1 MQIIA
6 DLHTHSRFS
15 RACSNDITIRSMEAT
30 ALQKGISL
38 LATGDF
44 VNAPWLSELKLNLEE
59 SGAGLYRIKGS
70 QSNVRFM
77 VGGEVSTIYEHSGK
91 IRKVH
96 HCVFVKSIEE
106 AEQLRDILKKRGS
119 LDSDGRPTLM
129 MSSAELVDAA
139 ISTDKNAFVFPAHA
153 WTPYFGVLGSMSGFD
168 SIEEAYE
175 DRVDHIYALETG
187 LSSDPQMN
195 WRLSKLDRFALV
207 SNSDMHSLPK
217 MGREAN
223 VFDISDFTYDAIVDA
238 IRKKDPKRF
247 LHTIEY
253 YPEEGKYHYDG
264 HRQCSYSSDPETQKS
279 DICPV
284 CGKKLVIG
292 VLHRV
297 NDLADRP
304 PGFVPKGAIPYKKT
318 VPLIEIIAYVLRKSS
333 YSAAVKSMYNDMISK
348 LGNEFSILL
357 DASTESIEG
366 ASNKGIAEAIS
377 NIRNERISIDAG
389 YDGVFGKVDMLNRES
404 HRAFENR
411 QRSLFQQG

>member
-1 MQIIA
+1 MEVIA

-15 RACSNDITIRSMEAT
+15 RACSNDITIKGMEET
-30 ALQKGISL
+30 AVQKGISL

-59 SGAGLYRIKGS
+59 ESGTGLYRVKGS
-70 QSNVRFM
+70 KSSVRFM
-77 VGGEVSTIYEHSGK
+77 IGGEVSTIYEHAGK

-106 AEQLRDILKKRGS
+106 AEQLRELLKRRGS

-129 MSSAELVDAA
+129 MSGAELIDAA
-139 ISTDKNAFVFPAHA
+139 ISIERNALVFPAHA

-168 SIEEAYE
+168 SVEEAYE
-175 DRVDHIYALETG
+175 DRVKYVYALETG

-195 WRLSKLDRFALV
+195 WRLSKLDRYTLI

-223 VFDISDFTYDAIVDA
+223 VFDVDRLTYDGIIDI
-238 IRKKDPKRF
+238 IRKKDAKHF
-247 LHTIEY
+247 KYTIEY

-264 HRQCSYSSDPETQKS
+264 HRQCSYSSNPETQKS
-279 DICPV
+279 AICPI
-284 CGKKLVIG
+284 CGKKVVIG

-304 PGFVPKGAIPYKKT
+304 PGFVPDGAIPYKKT
-318 VPLIEIIAYVLRKSS
+318 VPLIEIIAYVLRKSG
-333 YSAAVKSMYNDMISK
+333 YAAAVKDMYANMINA

-357 DASTESIEG
+357 DMNIDKIEG
-366 ASNKGIAEAIS
+366 ASSQGVAEAIS
-377 NIRNERISIDAG
+377 NIRNGRISIEAG
-389 YDGVFGKVDMLNRES
+389 YDGVFGKVDMLNREA
-404 HRAFENR
+404 HNAFENR
-411 QRSLFQQG
+411 QRSLFE